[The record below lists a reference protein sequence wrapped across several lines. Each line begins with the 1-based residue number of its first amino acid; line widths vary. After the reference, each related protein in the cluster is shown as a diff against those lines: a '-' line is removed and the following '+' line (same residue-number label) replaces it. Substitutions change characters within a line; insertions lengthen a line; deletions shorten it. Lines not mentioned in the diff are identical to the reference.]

1 MLHDHCSDVI
11 LLSAVIFFLMIR
23 RPPRSTR
30 TDTLFPYTTLFR
42 SEQAFVVFEG
52 KLAEH
57 EAPGRQL
64 GSVRAV
70 YDLWIDAAE
79 QAYAEIALS
88 PQFGV
93 AYGEMVNAQMRLR
106 LANQNELEREIGRA
120 SGRERVCQYV

>member
-1 MLHDHCSDVI
+1 M
-11 LLSAVIFFLMIR
+11 
-23 RPPRSTR
+23 
-30 TDTLFPYTTLFR
+30 
-42 SEQAFVVFEG
+42 EQAFVVFEG

-57 EAPGRQL
+57 EAPGRHL

-106 LANQNELEREIGRA
+106 LANQNELERVC
-120 SGRERVCQYV
+120 RELGMPTRSEVTATQRKMSAVESTETRRVGNACVRPCRSRWSPCH